1 MEDEE
6 KEATL
11 IPEKRTR
18 LDSNS
23 TDVEPS
29 FELEL
34 GKSPVEET
42 PKLTFF
48 DCRPST
54 AAGQLQ
60 SRTVRVQSQVS
71 HHLPARH
78 DGRAGG
84 NHGPSVRPQHQG
96 LLLHP
101 NVSGLLNPRI
111 IPAPR
116 LGGLHWS
123 LPPSYH
129 LREVLKLTRTSI
141 PHSGLQ
147 ELEEPEKRGHLQP
160 TECHQALERSTC
172 LVHLRTTLQLTMM

>member
-60 SRTVRVQSQVS
+60 SLWVQQLQRETQVGSQHQSPPPS
-71 HHLPARH
+71 HTQTSPSPC
-78 DGRAGG
+78 
-84 NHGPSVRPQHQG
+84 GPDHTNICPQH
-96 LLLHP
+96 
-101 NVSGLLNPRI
+101 
-111 IPAPR
+111 
-116 LGGLHWS
+116 
-123 LPPSYH
+123 
-129 LREVLKLTRTSI
+129 
-141 PHSGLQ
+141 
-147 ELEEPEKRGHLQP
+147 
-160 TECHQALERSTC
+160 
-172 LVHLRTTLQLTMM
+172 